1 MKRILP
7 QAIAIAG
14 FVAVAGVAH
23 ADTFDS
29 PQQAGEA
36 STMTG
41 GAPNALTTNSP
52 WGDNDIIVD
61 TRVLGAG
68 PAVVTTYGTTT
79 YGPTY
84 YYSVPGPVMVQP
96 SVQYGPTVYSTPHIG
111 TYRYYGD

>member
-7 QAIAIAG
+7 QALVIAS
-14 FVAVAGVAH
+14 FVAVAGVAQ

-41 GAPNALTTNSP
+41 GAPNARTTNSP

-61 TRVLGAG
+61 TRVLGSG

-79 YGPTY
+79 YGPTTYY
-84 YYSVPGPVMVQP
+84 YYSVSAPVVQP
-96 SVQYGPTVYSTPHIG
+96 GVYGPRAYSPPQVG
-111 TYRYYGD
+111 SYRYYGD